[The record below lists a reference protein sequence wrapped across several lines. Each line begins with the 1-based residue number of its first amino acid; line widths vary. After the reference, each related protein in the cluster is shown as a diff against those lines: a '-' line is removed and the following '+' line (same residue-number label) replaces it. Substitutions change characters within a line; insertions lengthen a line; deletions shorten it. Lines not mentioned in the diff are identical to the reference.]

1 MNLKQFYTDTL
12 NGGASFNITTG
23 VYNPQK
29 GYFVSLGGHSKV
41 TALNKLKMSDIKS
54 YILKNSDLFSTDYHF
69 VGSWVDDNSNVI
81 LDVSLQFD
89 DKRFALNFAVSQ
101 GQQAVYDANKGEVI
115 YLPTPQLSGTYTQQ
129 RSYMTFKIDEL
140 CK

>member
-41 TALNKLKMSDIKS
+41 IALNKLKMSDI
-54 YILKNSDLFSTDYHF
+54 KNSDLFSTDYHF
-69 VGSWVDDNSNVI
+69 VGSWVEKDNVI

-101 GQQAVYDANKGEVI
+101 GQQAIYDANNQENI

-129 RSYMTFKIDEL
+129 KSYMTYKINEL